1 VGGGVGVVAGGRLVS
16 HGQPNMLINTADGT
30 KEEKRIQVEGWKT
43 NVNVG
48 GLWP

>member
-1 VGGGVGVVAGGRLVS
+1 MNVGEGWGEGGMLVS
-16 HGQPNMLINTADGT
+16 HGQPNMPINTAGT
-30 KEEKRIQVEGWKT
+30 KEEKRIQAEGWKT

>member
-1 VGGGVGVVAGGRLVS
+1 MS
-16 HGQPNMLINTADGT
+16 HGQPNMLINTAGT
-30 KEEKRIQVEGWKT
+30 KEEKRVQVEGWKT

>member
-1 VGGGVGVVAGGRLVS
+1 MVS
-16 HGQPNMLINTADGT
+16 QNMLINTAGT
-30 KEEKRIQVEGWKT
+30 KEEEKRIQVEGWKP